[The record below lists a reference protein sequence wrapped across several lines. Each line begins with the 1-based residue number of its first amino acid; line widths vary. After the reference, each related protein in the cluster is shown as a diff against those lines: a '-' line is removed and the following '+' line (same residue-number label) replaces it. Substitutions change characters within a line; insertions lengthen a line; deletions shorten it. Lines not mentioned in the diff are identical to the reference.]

1 MRKISYVFLI
11 VAACILIPLAVIA
24 AAGDRTSVTTTTCSG
39 DYCVETM
46 TIYEKRFD
54 GSLVVISTQ
63 TRTFR
68 KTSAPP
74 LT

>member
-1 MRKISYVFLI
+1 MRKLLGVGLAVVLCVLVPI
-11 VAACILIPLAVIA
+11 VVIA

-46 TIYEKRFD
+46 TIYEERFD
-54 GSLVVISTQ
+54 GSLVVISTR
-63 TRTFR
+63 TRTFQ
-68 KTSAPP
+68 KTRNPP